1 MLASEEG
8 RENILIIHDCLP
20 WTLGCGELTEMLGT
34 TIVYTNW
41 TKLGS
46 VAMHSCDEA
55 NGYRL
60 PPGTG
65 VDQTCTNTGWSS
77 RVIMCQSQ
85 FCLLVNSSSL
95 CITYTYLPLPTPHI
109 QSTIVVLCLADLA
122 RPDSGSIDFTTSILW
137 LLFSCQSNF
146 MLSGVTERVS
156 GFNGWS
162 GE

>member
-1 MLASEEG
+1 M
-8 RENILIIHDCLP
+8 IVYQ

-65 VDQTCTNTGWSS
+65 VDRTCTNTGWSS
-77 RVIMCQSQ
+77 REIMCQSQ
-85 FCLLVNSSSL
+85 YCVLSVNSSL
-95 CITYTYLPLPTPHI
+95 LYLPPTH
-109 QSTIVVLCLADLA
+109 S
-122 RPDSGSIDFTTSILW
+122 S
-137 LLFSCQSNF
+137 
-146 MLSGVTERVS
+146 
-156 GFNGWS
+156 
-162 GE
+162 